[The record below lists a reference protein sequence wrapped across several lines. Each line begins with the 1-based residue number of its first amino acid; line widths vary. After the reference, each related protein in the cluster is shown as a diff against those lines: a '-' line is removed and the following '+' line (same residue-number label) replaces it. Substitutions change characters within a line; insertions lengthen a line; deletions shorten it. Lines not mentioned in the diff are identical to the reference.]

1 VPIGTGENV
10 PATHKLGTVKAGEEK
25 TIEVELTARQS
36 GTLTIQVD
44 ARADAG
50 VEANLTEK
58 VAVYRPALQIDL
70 QAPELQYVGTD
81 VAYQIRVSNPGTAP
95 AKNVAVTAT
104 IPPGVKYVSS
114 TGGGKVSP
122 DQKGVTWTLERL
134 DVGADKTFAVTCNL
148 AQAGSSRF
156 EAAASAAGDL
166 TASGDVAVKVEAIA
180 DLALDVTD
188 PSGPVPIG
196 TEATYQVR
204 VQNRGTKGAPEVEVV
219 AYFSDG
225 VEPTAVKGGRHQT
238 APGQVLFDKIP
249 SLAAGQDVT
258 FQIKA
263 KAGTPGNHVC
273 RVEVYC
279 KPLGTRLVSEE
290 TTYFYGNA
298 GTAHDGP
305 SPRAAQDDSAGTE
318 EAIRTAEQRPAPA
331 SPKNQ

>member
-1 VPIGTGENV
+1 MTSFKTEIINERLIQKVRGFIEQDNRQALEKLVDEMRAADLADITAKSLTPLIVADDKVYDGATTATLSSQTVTGVIGGE
-10 PATHKLGTVKAGEEK
+10 TV
-25 TIEVELTARQS
+25 TLLVTA
-36 GTLTIQVD
+36 
-44 ARADAG
+44 ADFD
-50 VEANLTEK
+50 TK
-58 VAVYRPALQIDL
+58 D
-70 QAPELQYVGTD
+70 VGT
-81 VAYQIRVSNPGTAP
+81 
-95 AKNVAVTAT
+95 
-104 IPPGVKYVSS
+104 
-114 TGGGKVSP
+114 
-122 DQKGVTWTLERL
+122 
-134 DVGADKTFAVTCNL
+134 DKTFAVTCNL

-156 EAAASAAGDL
+156 EAAAAAAGDL
-166 TASGDVAVKVEAIA
+166 TASGDVDVKVEAIA

-204 VQNRGTKGAPEVEVV
+204 VQNRGTKGAQEVEVV

-225 VEPTAVKGGRHQT
+225 IEPTAVKGGRHET

-249 SLAAGQDVT
+249 SLAPGQDVT